1 VIGRDVDREK
11 RASALFF
18 FCGRPPSDVMMQTR
32 LSASAQPGPKQY
44 AIMIDSTVHKVTRAQ
59 VGGVSEPGRYLF
71 TFGWLTITEA
81 DLAVWKRFPDA
92 AFTLVAQPGTE
103 PEEYRLGAFVP

>member
-1 VIGRDVDREK
+1 
-11 RASALFF
+11 
-18 FCGRPPSDVMMQTR
+18 
-32 LSASAQPGPKQY
+32 
-44 AIMIDSTVHKVTRAQ
+44 MIDSRVHKVTRAQ
-59 VGGVSEPGRYLF
+59 VGGVAEPGRYLF

-103 PEEYRLGAFVP
+103 PVEEYRLGAFVP

>member
-1 VIGRDVDREK
+1 
-11 RASALFF
+11 
-18 FCGRPPSDVMMQTR
+18 MMF
-32 LSASAQPGPKQY
+32 
-44 AIMIDSTVHKVTRAQ
+44 DSRVHKVTRGQ

>member
-1 VIGRDVDREK
+1 MIIQTVSGNPVFNRIRD
-11 RASALFF
+11 
-18 FCGRPPSDVMMQTR
+18 
-32 LSASAQPGPKQY
+32 KQV
-44 AIMIDSTVHKVTRAQ
+44 IDSRVHKVTRAQ
-59 VGGVSEPGRYLF
+59 VGGVAEPGRYLF

-92 AFTLVAQPGTE
+92 AFTLVVRPGTE